1 MNSLLVKEIYSK
13 VDKLNDG
20 PMGLSEEDIEKTGE
34 ALKEALRHWANP
46 TAPSS
51 EFSIRMSNLGKPYRQ
66 MWFNKNRPA
75 NSARLTPQTFIKF
88 LYGHL
93 LEEIIL
99 MLVRMTDNK
108 VTDEQ
113 KEVVLEGIK
122 GHIDC
127 KINGEVVD
135 IKTASNFAFKKFA
148 AGTLHED
155 DPFGYLM
162 QLSAYE
168 AAEESTAGGFLA
180 LNKESG
186 ELAYYSPGELTKPNP
201 ITKINNLRE
210 VLTEELPPEKCYES
224 VPEGKQGNFKLPTG
238 CVYCSHKQECWQD
251 SNGGQGLR
259 AFKYSVGVRY
269 LTRVASLPKV
279 DEIIL

>member
-1 MNSLLVKEIYSK
+1 MNSLLVKDIYNK

-46 TAPSS
+46 TKLSS
-51 EFSIRMSNLGKPYRQ
+51 EFSVRMSNLGKPYRQ
-66 MWFNKNRPA
+66 MWFDKNRPA
-75 NSARLTPQTFIKF
+75 TSSRIPPQTFIKF

-93 LEEIIL
+93 LEEVIL

-162 QLSAYE
+162 QLAAYE
-168 AAEESTAGGFLA
+168 TAEESTAGGFLA

-201 ITKINNLRE
+201 ITKINNLKE

-224 VPEGKQGNFKLPTG
+224 VPEGKQGNFKLAVG
-238 CVYCSHKQECWQD
+238 CVYCPHKQECWKD
-251 SNGGQGLR
+251 SNGGKGLR
-259 AFKYSVGVRY
+259 AFKYAMGVRY
-269 LTRVASLPKV
+269 FTRVASLPKV
-279 DEIIL
+279 EEIPV